1 MKKNLIAAAALLCC
15 LLNQPQSSSAVVK
28 NKKASSLPAVKSN
41 FNWHLN
47 YKTFTDY
54 SGYYNNDTPDQ
65 IQVWFMDPGN
75 DSYPQHVIF
84 LTANDHSGTFT
95 VPEGTYDVQ
104 FFSPSTLQV
113 MIIGSGKSA
122 IGTNPIIPSVS
133 FSGSSYTFDVY
144 DYN

>member
-1 MKKNLIAAAALLCC
+1 MKKTLIAAAALLCC
-15 LLNQPQSSSAVVK
+15 LLNQPPSSSAVVK
-28 NKKASSLPAVKSN
+28 SKKASLSAAKSN
-41 FNWHLN
+41 VTWRLDR
-47 YKTFTDY
+47 KTNTDY

-84 LTANDHSGTFT
+84 LSPNEHSGTFS
-95 VPEGTYDVQ
+95 VVAGTYDVK
-104 FFSPSTLQV
+104 FFSPSNLQV

-122 IGTNPIIPSVS
+122 IGMNPTISSVD
-133 FSGSSYTFDVY
+133 FSGSAFTFDVY